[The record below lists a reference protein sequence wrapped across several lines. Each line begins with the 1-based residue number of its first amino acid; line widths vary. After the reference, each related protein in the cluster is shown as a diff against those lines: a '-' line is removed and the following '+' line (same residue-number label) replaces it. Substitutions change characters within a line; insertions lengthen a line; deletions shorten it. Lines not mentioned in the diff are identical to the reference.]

1 MKQLEYPFDNE
12 YILKKKKSIKRTLLS
27 DGTKRIKKNIAV
39 LGGSTTHDVVAVLEL
54 FLLNYGIEPS
64 FYESEYAQYFQDA
77 MFPSDE
83 LMAFKPDI
91 IYVHTSNR
99 NILDYPVISDS
110 AETVESKENS
120 VYSHFETMWTKLE
133 ETFHCPVIQ
142 NNFEYP
148 FYRLLGNRDQYDIHG
163 RTHFINS
170 LNMRF
175 AHYAGSREGF
185 YINDINYVSACYGLD
200 KWADPL
206 YWHMY
211 KYCLCVPAIPTLAFN
226 VANIIKSIYGKNK
239 KSLVLDLD
247 NTLWGGVIGD
257 DGVSGIEIGQETNLG
272 QVYAEFQ
279 SYIKAQKDIGVMLN
293 VSSKNDEEN
302 ALLGLRHPDSVLSPE
317 DFIYVRAN
325 WNPKSENVKA
335 IAKDMNIMPD
345 SLVFVDDNP
354 AERDI
359 VETQVTG
366 VTAPVIGTP
375 ENYIRVLDHSGFFEV
390 TNLSDDDKHRNEMY
404 KENAKRQQLEESF
417 TDYSDYLKSLEMKG
431 EIKPFEK
438 LYFPRIAQLTNKS
451 NQFNLTTKRF
461 TLEEIEEAAAD
472 PSCITLYGRLVDKF
486 GDNGIVSLIEGRIRE
501 NSIEPG
507 ADSVG
512 GKGVCESG
520 CACESVIDDADGS
533 EAGQAGGSVIDD
545 ADDVGKCGSEAGQA
559 GASVIDDADGV
570 SGSKALDIELWLMS
584 CRVLKRDMECA
595 MMDSLV
601 EACRAKNISTIYG
614 YYYPTAKNKMVQN
627 FYELRGFEKVSE
639 DAEGGTVWKFEIT
652 NEYKK
657 QNEVIDVE

>member
-64 FYESEYAQYFQDA
+64 FYESEYEQYFQDA

-99 NILDYPVISDS
+99 NIMDYPVVSDS

-120 VYSHFETMWTKLE
+120 AYSHFETMWKKLE
-133 ETFHCPVIQ
+133 ETFHCSVIQ

-175 AHYAGSREGF
+175 ADYAARREGF

-302 ALLGLRHPDSVLSPE
+302 ALLGLRHPDSVLNPE

-335 IAKDMNIMPD
+335 IARDMNIMPD

-501 NSIEPG
+501 NPIEPG
-507 ADSVG
+507 AEGVG
-512 GKGVCESG
+512 KCESEAG
-520 CACESVIDDADGS
+520 QACGSALGNVDGS
-533 EAGQAGGSVIDD
+533 EAGQACESALDD
-545 ADDVGKCGSEAGQA
+545 AG
-559 GASVIDDADGV
+559 GA
-570 SGSKALDIELWLMS
+570 SGSKVLDIELWLMS

-601 EACRAKNISTIYG
+601 EACRARNISAIFG

-639 DAEGGTVWKFEIT
+639 GAEGGTIWKFEIT
-652 NEYKK
+652 DAYKK
-657 QNEVIDVE
+657 QNKVIDVE